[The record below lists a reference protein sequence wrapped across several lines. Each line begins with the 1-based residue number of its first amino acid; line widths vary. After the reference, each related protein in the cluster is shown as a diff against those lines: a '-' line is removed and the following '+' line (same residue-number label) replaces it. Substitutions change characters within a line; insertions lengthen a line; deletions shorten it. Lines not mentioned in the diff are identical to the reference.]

1 MVRVGADFSA
11 ITKQSKKASG
21 SVVTMMSRI
30 NRATTKLEGTCSRMK
45 KALGTVG
52 TALGVGFGT
61 AAVVSAAKAAAQA
74 YNEVQENNAA
84 LAQVM
89 KNTMKASKAEY
100 RSILDLCDAQQ
111 KLGVVG
117 AEVAKAGAVELSTYL
132 GQAASLKKLLPVMND
147 MLAQQYGLNATSEN
161 AVNIATMLGKVMN
174 GQTGALSRYG
184 YAFDEAQA
192 AVLKYGDEAQ
202 RAAVLAQVVEE
213 SVGGMNEALAQ
224 TPSGRL
230 RQVQF
235 ALGDIQEQFGKAVM
249 TLATAFLP
257 LLNAVAAILARIAA
271 AANRAAQAIAN
282 VFGAKMKTAADAVGG
297 LGQVAGGAQDA
308 ADAVDG
314 VGDAAESAAK
324 KLGLMSWDKLNVL
337 SKSGSAAAA
346 NTEQTPLAGRYDVQW
361 DTSGA
366 DEMAESCTWLEKILQ
381 RLKKTADRMDFSRL
395 KAGWDRLKE
404 SAAGL
409 GRTLID
415 GLGWAYDHVLEPLA
429 VWFVNDLA
437 PALAEGLAAVID
449 TVDAVLKEMAP
460 VWSAIYETIGKP
472 LSAILGRVVVDL
484 LKLLEPLG
492 KVLEGAVG
500 IVTAFLTLDF
510 DKLQASLA
518 TVFKGLS
525 DLALGAVD
533 LVKNAFDGVCDW
545 LIEAFDGLLGGHLSN
560 AIRIIKDQVDD
571 VVKFLRDAVQVA
583 FAAVGDVLN
592 GICDLLGGVFT
603 LNWERAWNGLLQIVK
618 GVAKAIAGVFGTV
631 LNVFI
636 RALNRINFTIPDWV
650 PLLGGKHF
658 GFNIPEFQLPQ
669 LAEGGILRSAGLFT
683 ANENGVP
690 ELVGRMGSHAAVANG
705 GQIQE
710 GISDAVLEALLGTG
724 LIGML
729 RDLVRYNR
737 ITAEKDF
744 TLGAPSAE
752 AGRWASRSMDAY
764 DRVRG

>member
-21 SVVTMMSRI
+21 SIVTMISSV
-30 NRATTKLEGTCSRMK
+30 NRATGKLEGACAKMTG
-45 KALGTVG
+45 ALRGLG
-52 TALGVGFGT
+52 SALGVAGLAVMAKE
-61 AAVVSAAKAAAQA
+61 AADA

-89 KNTMKASKAEY
+89 KNTMAASKAEY
-100 RSILDLCDAQQ
+100 QSVLDLCSAQE
-111 KLGVVG
+111 KLGVVDG
-117 AEVAKAGAVELSTYL
+117 EVAKAGAVELSTYL
-132 GQAASLKKLLPVMND
+132 GLSSSLKTLIPVMDD
-147 MLAQQYGLNATSEN
+147 MLAQQYGLKATSEN

-202 RAAVLAQVVEE
+202 RAAVLASVVED

-224 TPSGRL
+224 TPSGRI
-230 RQVQF
+230 RQVKF
-235 ALGDIQEQFGKAVM
+235 ALDEVQESFGQAIM
-249 TLATAFLP
+249 TIAQVFLP
-257 LLNAVAAILARIAA
+257 LIRAVAGILNTVAA
-271 AANRAAQAIAN
+271 AANRVAQAIAN
-282 VFGAKMKTAADAVGG
+282 VFGVKTKSMADVTAGVGQIAADGSSAADAVES
-297 LGQVAGGAQDA
+297 
-308 ADAVDG
+308 
-314 VGDAAESAAK
+314 VGDAAESTAK
-324 KLGLMSWDKLNVL
+324 KLGLMNWDKLNVL
-337 SKSGSAAAA
+337 SKSAASAEADAGQA
-346 NTEQTPLAGRYDVQW
+346 PLAGNYDINW
-361 DTSGA
+361 SSADTNEA
-366 DEMAESCTWLEKILQ
+366 AESCAWLEKVLL
-381 RLKKTADRMDFSRL
+381 RLKKTADKMNFAPLAESW
-395 KAGWDRLKE
+395 GRLKE

-415 GLGWAYDHVLEPLA
+415 GLGWVYETVLEPLA
-429 VWFVNDLA
+429 VWFINDLA

-449 TVDAVLKEMAP
+449 TVDAVVKEIAP
-460 VWSAIYETIGKP
+460 VWKAIYETIIKP
-472 LSAILGRVVVDL
+472 LAAVLGQAVVEL
-484 LKLLEPLG
+484 LRLLAPLG
-492 KVLEGAVG
+492 KVVAGVAG

-518 TVFKGLS
+518 TVLKGAS

-533 LVKNAFDGVCDW
+533 LIKNAFDGLCDW
-545 LIEAFDGLLGGHLSN
+545 LIKAFDGLFGGHLSN
-560 AIRIIKDQVDD
+560 VIRIIKDQVGD
-571 VVKFLRDAVQVA
+571 VVKFVRDAVQVA

-603 LNWERAWNGLLQIVK
+603 LDWERAWNGLLQIAK
-618 GVAKAIAGVFGTV
+618 GVAKAIAGIFGTV

-658 GFNIPEFQLPQ
+658 GFNIPEVQPPRL
-669 LAEGGILRSAGLFT
+669 EKGGILRSAGLFM

-690 ELVGRMGSHAAVANG
+690 EMVGTMGGHAAVANS

-724 LIGML
+724 LVGML
-729 RDLVRYNR
+729 RDLVRYAR

-744 TLGAPSAE
+744 TLGQPSSA
-752 AGRWASRSMDAY
+752 AGRWARQSMDAY

>member
-11 ITKQSKKASG
+11 GTKQSKKASG

-52 TALGVGFGT
+52 TALGVGFGA

-89 KNTMKASKAEY
+89 KNTMAASKAEY
-100 RSILDLCDAQQ
+100 QSILDLCDAQQ
-111 KLGVVG
+111 KLGVIDG
-117 AEVAKAGAVELSTYL
+117 EVAKAGAVELSTYL
-132 GQAASLKKLLPVMND
+132 GRAASLKKLLPVMND

-235 ALGDIQEQFGKAVM
+235 ALGDIQEQFGRAVM

-282 VFGAKMKTAADAVGG
+282 VFGAKLKTAADAAGG
-297 LGQVAGGAQDA
+297 LGQITGGAQDA

-314 VGDAAESAAK
+314 VGDAAEIAAK

-337 SKSGSAAAA
+337 SKSGAAAA
-346 NTEQTPLAGRYDVQW
+346 ADTERPPLAGRYDVQW

-429 VWFVNDLA
+429 VWTVNVAA
-437 PALAEGLAAVID
+437 PAAVNLLA
-449 TVDAVLKEMAP
+449 DAL
-460 VWSAIYETIGKP
+460 YG
-472 LSAILGRVVVDL
+472 LSAIL
-484 LKLLEPLG
+484 K
-492 KVLEGAVG
+492 
-500 IVTAFLTLDF
+500 
-510 DKLQASLA
+510 
-518 TVFKGLS
+518 
-525 DLALGAVD
+525 ALGPAVSWFGTYVVQPMITA
-533 LVKNAFDGVCDW
+533 LEKLAAFVAGRAGNAF
-545 LIEAFDGLLGGHLSN
+545 
-560 AIRIIKDQVDD
+560 R
-571 VVKFLRDAVQVA
+571 
-583 FAAVGDVLN
+583 AVGDFFNGKTIDISQLYKDIGSIGDVLGLN
-592 GICDLLGGVFT
+592 ALRMMGDLGRLMDKWGALKSFVQKCCDAMQSAIEGLQSVLEDAASWLNKLTGKEKGGYGGGFGGSRYGGTESASVSRDEAARRGWSILLRRLNPGIG
-603 LNWERAWNGLLQIVK
+603 
-618 GVAKAIAGVFGTV
+618 
-631 LNVFI
+631 
-636 RALNRINFTIPDWV
+636 ALP
-650 PLLGGKHF
+650 HF
-658 GFNIPEFQLPQ
+658 
-669 LAEGGILRSAGLFT
+669 ADGGILRSAGLFT

>member
-30 NRATTKLEGTCSRMK
+30 NRATTKLEGACGRMK
-45 KALGTVG
+45 KALGAV
-52 TALGVGFGT
+52 GVGIGT
-61 AAVVSAAKAAAQA
+61 AAVVSAAKEAAQA

-89 KNTMKASKAEY
+89 KNTMAASKAEY
-100 RSILDLCDAQQ
+100 QSILDLCDAQQ
-111 KLGVVG
+111 RLGVIDG
-117 AEVAKAGAVELSTYL
+117 EVAKAGAVELSTYL

-235 ALGDIQEQFGKAVM
+235 ALGDIQEQFGRAVM

-282 VFGAKMKTAADAVGG
+282 VFGAKLQTAADAAVG

-314 VGDAAESAAK
+314 VGDAAESTAK

-337 SKSGSAAAA
+337 SKSGSTAADD
-346 NTEQTPLAGRYDVQW
+346 TEQMPLAGRYDVQW

-381 RLKKTADRMDFSRL
+381 RLKKTADRMDFGKL

-415 GLGWAYDHVLEPLA
+415 GPGWAYDHVLEPLA
-429 VWFVNDLA
+429 VWTVNVAA
-437 PALAEGLAAVID
+437 PAAVNLLADALYGLNAAVKVLGPAASWFWTYVVQPMIAALEKLAAFV
-449 TVDAVLKEMAP
+449 A
-460 VWSAIYETIGKP
+460 
-472 LSAILGRVVVDL
+472 GRA
-484 LKLLEPLG
+484 G
-492 KVLEGAVG
+492 
-500 IVTAFLTLDF
+500 
-510 DKLQASLA
+510 
-518 TVFKGLS
+518 
-525 DLALGAVD
+525 
-533 LVKNAFDGVCDW
+533 NAF
-545 LIEAFDGLLGGHLSN
+545 
-560 AIRIIKDQVDD
+560 R
-571 VVKFLRDAVQVA
+571 
-583 FAAVGDVLN
+583 AVGDFFNGKTIDISQLYKDIGSIGDVLGLN
-592 GICDLLGGVFT
+592 ALRMIGDLGRLMDRWGTLKSFVQKCCDAMQSAIEGLQNVLEDAVSWLNNLTGKAKGSYGGGFGGSQYGGTESASVGRDEAASRGWSII
-603 LNWERAWNGLLQIVK
+603 LRKLIR
-618 GVAKAIAGVFGTV
+618 GV
-631 LNVFI
+631 
-636 RALNRINFTIPDWV
+636 D
-650 PLLGGKHF
+650 PLPHF
-658 GFNIPEFQLPQ
+658 
-669 LAEGGILRSAGLFT
+669 AEGGILRSAGLFT